1 MLKEKKAFSKERP
14 SDEILD
20 FYNLGA
26 AQKTERYEITAYE
39 SLIEMADALGR
50 SAIVTQLE
58 ANLQE
63 EEAALQKLKGLAAGV
78 NMEPL
83 IAEEDEQAK

>member
-1 MLKEKKAFSKERP
+1 MPA
-14 SDEILD
+14 
-20 FYNLGA
+20 
-26 AQKTERYEITAYE
+26 
-39 SLIEMADALGR
+39 SLRVYLPQFWPRR

>member
-1 MLKEKKAFSKERP
+1 LLKEKKAFSKEKP

-39 SLIEMADALGR
+39 TLIEMAEAMGRPPIVAL
-50 SAIVTQLE
+50 LE
-58 ANLQE
+58 ENLHE
-63 EEAALQKLKGLAAGV
+63 EEVALQKLKGLADGV
-78 NMEPL
+78 DKDAL
-83 IAEEDEQAK
+83 TAEEEEK